1 MKEMKREVVDNTNYV
16 AELEKYAEGLR
27 ILYVEDED
35 DIRETVRDILELYF
49 EEVMV
54 APNGKVGLEKYLDFN
69 PDIVLSDIQMPEMDG
84 LEMVIKIKESN
95 KNQAIVMC
103 SGYDTKETIKEL
115 ISKNITSF
123 IVKPI
128 NLNKVAKILSKRC
141 KLLKQQKQ
149 RS

>member
-49 EEVMV
+49 EEVIV